1 MKKFLFDFFPII
13 LFFAAY
19 KIAGSYPQTT
29 TELAA
34 GVGYSASAKQLPILF
49 ATAIA
54 ILASFLQ
61 IGWLALRRHT
71 IDKMLWVSLGIIV
84 VFGGLTLALHDETF
98 IKWKPTVLY
107 WIFALVLLAA
117 QLMMGKNLIR
127 AMMEKQVSLPEP
139 AWRNLLWSWIG
150 FFALMGVLNLLVAF
164 RFSEEAWVNFKLF
177 GVLGLMLVFVFAQ
190 SLMLAKYVDKE
201 KR

>member
-19 KIAGSYPQTT
+19 KLAGAYPAATA
-29 TELAA
+29 ELAA
-34 GVGYSASAKQLPILF
+34 AAGYSASTKQLPILF

-54 ILASFLQ
+54 IFASFMQ
-61 IGWLALRRHT
+61 IGWLALRRHA
-71 IDKMLWVSLGIIV
+71 IDKMLWVSLAIIV

-107 WIFALVLLAA
+107 WIFALVLLIAN
-117 QLMMGKNLIR
+117 LVLGKNLIR

-139 AWRNLLWSWIG
+139 AWRQLLWSWIG
-150 FFALMGVLNLLVAF
+150 FFTLMGILNLYFAF

-177 GVLGLMLVFVFAQ
+177 GALGLMLAFVFAQ
-190 SLMLAKYVDKE
+190 SVLLAKYVDKE
-201 KR
+201 KG